1 MRLMTSLRRR
11 WADWRFPLGYR
22 VAQRGGATWLLN
34 HRHYVDRQ
42 MLFWGDYEA
51 EQRARLFEL
60 AADLSCLVF
69 LDIGAN
75 FGLYSIHAILNG
87 RFEAVHAF
95 EPDPRSLAFLRT
107 NLHLNGVLKRVLVHE
122 TALSAKDGTVSFI
135 GGGDAFTGQSRVTAI
150 KTVDSEEIRAQRLDS
165 ILRPEGALCIKIDV
179 EGHELAVLEG
189 ARDLL
194 EGNSWVIQVECLNE
208 SSAGVNDFLGDLGGA
223 LEGRIGDDRYF
234 VRR

>member
-22 VAQRGGATWLLN
+22 VAHRGGATWLLN

-42 MLFWGDYEA
+42 MLFSGDYEA
-51 EQRARLFEL
+51 GQRARLFEL
-60 AADLSCLVF
+60 AADLSCSVF

-75 FGLYSIHAILNG
+75 FGLYSVHAALDG
-87 RFEAVHAF
+87 GFEAVHAF
-95 EPDPRSLAFLRT
+95 EPDMRSLACLRT
-107 NLHLNGVLKRVLVHE
+107 NLHLNGALKRVIVHE

-135 GGGDAFTGQSRVTAI
+135 GGGDAFTGQSRVSAI
-150 KTVDSEEIRAQRLDS
+150 KTADSEEVSARRLDS
-165 ILRPEGALCIKIDV
+165 ILRPEAALCLKIDV

-189 ARDLL
+189 AKDLL

-208 SSAGVNDFLGDLGGA
+208 SSSGVSNFLGDLGGA

>member
-34 HRHYVDRQ
+34 HRHYVDRR
-42 MLFWGDYEA
+42 MLFGGDYEA

-107 NLHLNGVLKRVLVHE
+107 NLHLNGFLKRVLVHE
-122 TALSAKDGTVSFI
+122 TALSAKDGT
-135 GGGDAFTGQSRVTAI
+135 DAFTGQSRVTSI